1 MFEAKSITLDTL
13 KDEVQKLL
21 DDGWRF
27 ITMSGVDLKD
37 EGQQILY
44 HFDKDFAEVH
54 LRLAFSK
61 GTVIPSISGIY
72 FTAVLEENEIQD
84 MLGITFSDLPLDY
97 NGTFYM
103 EGEVVK
109 GPLCNYTII
118 KQ

>member
-1 MFEAKSITLDTL
+1 MFEAKTVTFDTL
-13 KDEVQKLL
+13 HDEVKKLF

-27 ITMSGVDLKD
+27 VTMSAVDLKD
-37 EGQQILY
+37 KGQQILY
-44 HFDKDFAEVH
+44 HFDKDFNEIN

-72 FTAVLEENEIQD
+72 FMAVLVENEIQD
-84 MLGITFSDLPLDY
+84 MFDITFSDLPLDY
-97 NGTFYM
+97 SGTFYM

>member
-1 MFEAKSITLDTL
+1 MFEAKSVTLETL
-13 KDEVQKLL
+13 RGEIKKIKE
-21 DDGWRF
+21 DGYRF
-27 ITMSGVDLKD
+27 LTMSAVDLKD

-44 HFDKDFAEVH
+44 HFDKDMVEVN

-61 GTVIPSISGIY
+61 GDVIPSISGIY
-72 FTAVLEENEIQD
+72 FTAVLVENEIQD
-84 MLGITFSDLPLDY
+84 MFGMTFSDLPLDY
-97 NGTFYM
+97 SGTFYM

>member
-1 MFEAKSITLDTL
+1 MFEAKSISLDTL

-27 ITMSGVDLKD
+27 ITMSAVDLKD

-44 HFDKDFAEVH
+44 HFDKDFTEVN

-61 GTVIPSISGIY
+61 GTVIPSIAGIY

-84 MLGITFSDLPLDY
+84 MFGITFSDLPLDY